1 MSQPNVKCEPECELC
16 QKARSGAHRVGHKI
30 AIPTF
35 IVLFTIIS
43 ALISSTP
50 NIYYKIVLI
59 LLGLWLLIAIGEPIF
74 LRHREYWFMDKGE
87 PHAHRLLPRG
97 INNEPLVDTYC
108 EVSIGGHWGSR
119 IFIRGHELVGY
130 FDWSYFQVLDH
141 DLSASGLQ
149 ASDDSN
155 NRLRFKFAEL
165 PQLFEL
171 LDRPQGEV
179 YNRLTGLLLAEHANR
194 VRYQQERNQHED
206 ERQTHQVRSE
216 ALQQVILILADRVSF
231 YRRTLGNSKY
241 GRFTDS
247 FLRRAWLNIFG
258 QPLDTEKQNRALY
271 PALHQ
276 LGRDS
281 LIEIGIREEEDF

>member
-1 MSQPNVKCEPECELC
+1 MSQSNVVLEPKCVLCE
-16 QKARSGAHRVGHKI
+16 QARSGAHRIGHKI
-30 AIPTF
+30 MISVF
-35 IVLFTIIS
+35 IVSFMLTS

-50 NIYYKIVLI
+50 NIYYRIVLI
-59 LLGLWLLIAIGEPIF
+59 LLGLCLFITAGEPIF

-87 PHAHRLLPRG
+87 PHAHRFLPRG
-97 INNEPLVDTYC
+97 INNKPLVDTYC
-108 EVSIGGHWGSR
+108 EVSIGGHWSSR

-179 YNRLTGLLLAEHANR
+179 YNRLTDLLLAEHANR

-206 ERQTHQVRSE
+206 ECQTHQVRSD
-216 ALQQVILILADRVSF
+216 ALQQVILILVDRVNF

-241 GRFTDS
+241 GRFVDS

-258 QPLDTEKQNRALY
+258 QPLDTDKQNRALY
-271 PALHQ
+271 PAIHQ
-276 LGRDS
+276 LARDS
-281 LIEIGIREEEDF
+281 LAEVGIKEEDL